1 MQDKNYQSIAIFA
14 GRGYMPQILI
24 DDCIKKNRQF
34 LIFLLNGEN
43 YEIDYSIY
51 NPIKI
56 SYGEVEKFLEALK
69 NHNIKNI
76 VFIGGVTK
84 PNFSSIKVDKQGAI
98 LLAKIIANK
107 ILGDDAVIRTVIK
120 YFEKQGLKIIP
131 IDQIL
136 DCVFSKKE
144 VVSSTFPSNEQ
155 LIDIEL
161 GIKASKYFSRFDVG
175 QSLIVAQKQIIA
187 IEAIEGTDQMIKR
200 CKSLNEKFID
210 KAILIKLKKTNQ
222 TIKADLPTIGIDTI
236 YNCIES
242 NIKGIVIQ
250 ANSTLVID
258 KEQIIK
264 IVNDHKLF
272 LKII

>member
-1 MQDKNYQSIAIFA
+1 
-14 GRGYMPQILI
+14 
-24 DDCIKKNRQF
+24 
-34 LIFLLNGEN
+34 
-43 YEIDYSIY
+43 
-51 NPIKI
+51 
-56 SYGEVEKFLEALK
+56 
-69 NHNIKNI
+69 

-222 TIKADLPTIGIDTI
+222 TKKADLPTIGIDTI

>member
-51 NPIKI
+51 NPVKI
-56 SYGEVEKFLEALK
+56 SYGEVERFFETLK

-222 TIKADLPTIGIDTI
+222 TKKADLPTIGIDTI